1 MPDTKIAE
9 INENKLKD
17 IQALEKQ
24 LGDNICLVALEKT
37 GSLFVLEAKL
47 APNIWERVDKVY
59 PELENLRAYFL
70 SQEDA
75 HLTKSSLKKLRS
87 QRTKTLNKIKS
98 LSNEDLLRQ

>member
-17 IQALEKQ
+17 IQVLEKQ

-47 APNIWERVDKVY
+47 GPNVWERVDKVY

-75 HLTKSSLKKLRS
+75 HLTKSSLKKLLIDAKQIKKRPI
-87 QRTKTLNKIKS
+87 RLRKIK
-98 LSNEDLLRQ
+98 